1 MKKHIYVSLA
11 IGFLVGLLCKLVDF
25 IPGNTLIG
33 YLGIKD
39 LFNYLGL
46 FVIITSLI
54 EYTAPTIKCG
64 IFQTLGFMMSM
75 VFSYYA
81 TTLIVYKSIPY
92 HYVLLW
98 SIVALCSPLLCWII
112 FQRRKPRLVA
122 VLGVLIPILLLGSE
136 TYKLIKVGSY
146 FQIQLWIEIIAII
159 IMFWKLPLNNKHRIY
174 SIIAFVFLIPFLDY
188 LDVVYSFAR
197 LLRKLLF

>member
-112 FQRRKPRLVA
+112 FQRRKPR
-122 VLGVLIPILLLGSE
+122 
-136 TYKLIKVGSY
+136 
-146 FQIQLWIEIIAII
+146 
-159 IMFWKLPLNNKHRIY
+159 
-174 SIIAFVFLIPFLDY
+174 
-188 LDVVYSFAR
+188 
-197 LLRKLLF
+197 